1 MYNWYSEK
9 KSSQFPSITVIDTPG
24 LSDSEGRDQVHTQQM
39 TKFIKDLTEEQ
50 KEGINL
56 VLIVLNFTC
65 KRLDEETK
73 KMILFLSNAFPV
85 NLSHHLGIVFTRYVH
100 EYEIQNSDNQKDPRK
115 PSQENF
121 VPKVMQIISM
131 ETKEKL
137 YLDVPIF
144 FLDSIRR
151 DKNTNEELQRLICFA
166 KSLPYIETIRECN
179 NKYKEVRDEF
189 EEVTNEV
196 KEDGKIVVVTKT
208 YRIRR
213 FYDYNGKEAKVS
225 RELYSVIKNDKEK
238 ELPKIDEKSV
248 TPILAE
254 FIKSM
259 KVTYDV
265 GNMILEME
273 DKRGKE
279 FSRLE
284 RLGLFLLGSYVEN
297 K

>member
-1 MYNWYSEK
+1 
-9 KSSQFPSITVIDTPG
+9 
-24 LSDSEGRDQVHTQQM
+24 
-39 TKFIKDLTEEQ
+39 
-50 KEGINL
+50 
-56 VLIVLNFTC
+56 
-65 KRLDEETK
+65 
-73 KMILFLSNAFPV
+73 
-85 NLSHHLGIVFTRYVH
+85 
-100 EYEIQNSDNQKDPRK
+100 
-115 PSQENF
+115 
-121 VPKVMQIISM
+121 MQIISM